1 MSLNRRWLIIVFA
14 ALMINA
20 LLGRWMEIGGWRP
33 DILLAA
39 LVFMSMTSATAP
51 AIILGFV
58 VGFYQDLYAAEL
70 LGRHALAKTWAAFFA
85 GTVGGKLQIEHR
97 WIQAAILF
105 AASMLHEAVLSV
117 VMGGGVPTIMGVFF
131 VRGVPTALYTTA
143 AGMLLAVIL
152 GDWVVPK
159 EWMRRDVR
167 KRRRVR

>member
-1 MSLNRRWLIIVFA
+1 MSLNRRWLVIVFA
-14 ALMINA
+14 ALMINS

-39 LVFMSMTSATAP
+39 LVFMSMTSSP
-51 AIILGFV
+51 SSAIIVGFI

-85 GTVGGKLQIEHR
+85 GTAGGKLQIEHR
-97 WIQAAILF
+97 WIQAVVLF
-105 AASMLHEAVLSV
+105 AASILHEAVLSIAV
-117 VMGGGVPTIMGVFF
+117 GGGALTGLSVFF
-131 VRGVPTALYTTA
+131 LRGVPTALYTTA

>member
-1 MSLNRRWLIIVFA
+1 MNLNRRWLLIVLA
-14 ALMINA
+14 ALMMNS
-20 LLGRWMEIGGWRP
+20 LMGRWIEVGGWRP

-39 LVFMSMTSATAP
+39 LVFMSMTSGASYAV
-51 AIILGFV
+51 IFGFI

-97 WIQAAILF
+97 WIQAIVLF
-105 AASMLHEAVLSV
+105 AASIFHEAVLSV
-117 VMGGGVPTIMGVFF
+117 AMGGGAMTAVSVFF
-131 VRGVPTALYTTA
+131 LRGVPTALYTTGV
-143 AGMLLAVIL
+143 GMLLALLL